1 MTRTCKVFQIPLRD
15 CRLAAVYLLL
25 FPRGVLDSASL
36 MSLAGKSKVRSLIKH
51 ESPTIDVIGGEID
64 GALTPSVNINLKYFY
79 VYFIFGCAGTLLEH
93 NDIYSRGSL

>member
-1 MTRTCKVFQIPLRD
+1 MTRTCKVFHISSA
-15 CRLAAVYLLL
+15 RLSLGRSV
-25 FPRGVLDSASL
+25 FITVPRGALDRASL

-51 ESPTIDVIGGEID
+51 ESPSIDVIGGEID